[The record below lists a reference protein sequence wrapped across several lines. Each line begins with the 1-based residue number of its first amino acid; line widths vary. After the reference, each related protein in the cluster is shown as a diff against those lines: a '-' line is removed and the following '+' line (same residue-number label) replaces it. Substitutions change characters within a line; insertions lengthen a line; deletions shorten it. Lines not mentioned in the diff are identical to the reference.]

1 MAVVP
6 IRRYDSRAL
15 AVLESTFGT
24 PPDPAAAQYLEA
36 VSIDMGPA
44 STGVIRAKADRHL
57 GRGMQNDWVEG
68 RKELIPWS
76 LSTSVKGRADADDTP
91 SEDAFY
97 RAGGLLRTINAAT
110 SVVYA
115 TQGAFTPSGLT
126 IDCVSGGQAANA
138 QQAERGYGGS
148 VESLKW
154 SGGGSELMLDASGKF
169 IDKQLRGK
177 LDSIT
182 LANGVG
188 TTLTITAEESYRLG
202 LGYYLCESE
211 VIEVTACTPG
221 STSATIERAQ
231 LSTTGASHTA
241 QPLVPYLPTLTNPTG
256 RPLPES
262 TSTFTCDSQAL
273 RLESWEIAMSTGVQH
288 LPGETGSQRIQG
300 LKVVR
305 YDFTVTAK
313 GVLHEDYVSLL
324 GKATAR
330 KLCALSIVQGTGAG
344 RIATFSLPYTE
355 LQAVPVQDSRDDIAL
370 VNLTWRVRDDSA
382 SDAFTLTLT

>member
-6 IRRYDSRAL
+6 VRQYEARVL

-24 PPDPAAAQYLEA
+24 PPDPAAAQYVEA
-36 VSIDMGPA
+36 VTINMGPA
-44 STGVIRAKADRHL
+44 SNGNERPKKDRHI
-57 GRGMQNDWVEG
+57 GRAMQNDFITG
-68 RKELIPWS
+68 RKSLIPW
-76 LSTSVKGRADADDTP
+76 TMTTAVKGRADADDAP

-97 RAGGLLRTINAAT
+97 RAAGLARTINAAT

-115 TQGAFTPSGLT
+115 SQGAHTPTGLT
-126 IDCVSGGQAANA
+126 MDVVRGDGLNA
-138 QQAERGYGGS
+138 QLGERGYGGA

-154 SGGGSELMLDASGKF
+154 MGGDRELMLELGGKF
-169 IDKQLRGK
+169 IDKQVRGR

-202 LGYYLCESE
+202 VGYYLCESE
-211 VIEVTACTPG
+211 IIEVWTEVTAG
-221 STSATIERAQ
+221 GTSASIERAQ
-231 LSTTGASHTA
+231 LSSSGVAHTA
-241 QPLVPYLPTLTNPTG
+241 QPLVPYLPAVSNPTG
-256 RPLPES
+256 RPIPES

-273 RLESWEIAMSTGVQH
+273 RLQSWEISMKTGIEH
-288 LPGETGSQRIQG
+288 LPGETGSQRVQG

-313 GVLHEDYVSLL
+313 GVLYEDYVSLL
-324 GKATAR
+324 GKATSR

-344 RIATFSLPYTE
+344 KVATFSLPYTE
-355 LQAVPVQDSRDDIAL
+355 LVAVPVADSADDVAL
-370 VNLTWRVRDDSA
+370 VDLSWRVRDNGA

>member
-1 MAVVP
+1 MSVVP
-6 IRRYDSRAL
+6 IRRYDARAL
-15 AVLESTFGT
+15 AVLETTFGT
-24 PPDPAAAQYLEA
+24 AVDPAAAQYVEA

-44 STGVIRAKADRHL
+44 STGVIRPKQDRHL

-68 RKELIPWS
+68 RKELVPFN
-76 LSTSVKGRADADDTP
+76 LTTSVKGRSAVDATP

-97 RAGGLLRTINAAT
+97 RAAGLARTVNSGV
-110 SVVYA
+110 SVAYA

-126 IDCVSGGQAANA
+126 LDVVAGGLTTNA
-138 QQAERGYGGS
+138 QQGERGYGGA

-154 SGGGSELMLDASGKF
+154 SGGNSELMLAVGGRF
-169 IDKQLRGK
+169 IDKQTRGTV
-177 LDSIT
+177 DSIT
-182 LANGVG
+182 LANGSG
-188 TTLTITAEESYRLG
+188 TSLTITAEESYRLG

-211 VIEVTACTPG
+211 CIEVTACTPG
-221 STSATIERAQ
+221 GTSATIARGR
-231 LSTTGASHTA
+231 LGTTGAAHTA
-241 QPLVPYLPTLTNPTG
+241 QRLVPYVPTVTDPTG

-273 RLESWEIAMSTGVQH
+273 RLESWEVSMKTGIQH
-288 LPGETGSQRIQG
+288 LPGETGSQRVQG

-330 KLCALSIVQGTGAG
+330 RLCALSIVQGTGTG
-344 RIATFSLPYTE
+344 KVATFSLPYTE
-355 LQAVPVQDSRDDIAL
+355 LEAVPVQDSRDDIAL
-370 VNLTWRVRDDSA
+370 VNLSWRVRDDTS
-382 SDAFTLTLT
+382 SNAFSLTLT

>member
-1 MAVVP
+1 MSVVP
-6 IRRYDSRAL
+6 IRRYDSRVL

-36 VSIDMGPA
+36 VAIEMGPA
-44 STGVIRAKADRHL
+44 STGVIRAKQDRHL
-57 GRGMQNDWVEG
+57 GRGQSNDWVEG

-76 LSTSVKGRADADDTP
+76 LSTSVKGRADADDAP

-97 RAGGLLRTINAAT
+97 RAGGLLRTINSGV

-115 TQGAFTPSGLT
+115 TQGAHTPTGLT
-126 IDCVSGGQAANA
+126 IDMVSGGQGTSA
-138 QQAERGYGGS
+138 QKAERGYGGA

-154 SGGGSELMLDASGKF
+154 MGGNTELMLEVGGKF
-169 IDKQLRGK
+169 IDKQQRGII
-177 LDSIT
+177 DSIT
-182 LANGVG
+182 VNNVA

-211 VIEVTACTPG
+211 CIEVTACTPG
-221 STSATIERAQ
+221 STSATIERGQ
-231 LSTTGASHTA
+231 LSTSAASHTSA
-241 QPLVPYLPTLTNPTG
+241 RLVPYLPTLTNPTG
-256 RPLPES
+256 RPLAES

-273 RLESWEIAMSTGVQH
+273 RLESWEVSMQTGIAH
-288 LPGETGSQRIQG
+288 LPGETGSQRVQG

-305 YDFTVTAK
+305 YGLSVTAK
-313 GVLHEDYVSLL
+313 GVLHEDYLSLL

-330 KLCALSIVQGTGAG
+330 RLCALTIVQGAGTG
-344 RIATFSLPYTE
+344 RVATFSLPYTE
-355 LQAVPVQDSRDDIAL
+355 LEAVPTQDSRDDVEL

-382 SDAFTLTLT
+382 SDAFSLTLT